1 MSIRGFV
8 FTLALAATTLS
19 AAAQQ
24 PPAQPSPAFRLEV
37 NYVEID
43 AIVTDEKGNFVRGLT
58 KDDFELV
65 EEGRPQ
71 SISAFTVVDVP
82 IRKPDP
88 PLFKG
93 APVEPD
99 VASNDSD
106 FNGRVIVLMLD
117 DMLTDARRSVRV
129 RNAAKQFVQRFV
141 NDNDLVAVVHTSA
154 SASTGQNFTNN
165 RQRLLASIDKFV
177 GRRLQ
182 SAAQS
187 RLDAFER
194 QRAAAVQIDPRDAT
208 DPDALERASRS
219 RAALERLTNASE
231 FLANIRGRRKAL
243 LWFSEGLDGDV
254 QNPTDSSMTIVRESM
269 RDLVGAAQRAG
280 VAFYAIDPRGVGAG
294 MDDALMMG
302 SPVNDPTGQ
311 LGMADMQGE
320 VQRAQLTLRSI
331 SQQTGGFA
339 VVGGQDL
346 SEQFAKIIE
355 ENSSYYLLGYYPTE
369 DKRDGKFRRVEVRV
383 KRPGLRIRHR
393 AGYAAPKGKA
403 PQRAAS
409 SSEKSAPP
417 ELRAAIENPLPMAG
431 LSMRVFAAPFAASG
445 NKAAVAI
452 AIEVDPS
459 ALRFQEGNG
468 TFNEDLEFIVVPINA
483 SGKALDGTRDEAP
496 LRLSARSHELIKAHG
511 FRTVRRLDLPP
522 GRYQLRVAGKSKN
535 ANLVGA
541 VTYDLDVP
549 DFSKAPLA
557 MSGIALMTPSADR
570 MPTPRPSQEFMDV
583 LPMAVTAIRDF
594 PRSDTL
600 FVFAD
605 VYTRQAGTPHAV
617 QITTTVTSDAG
628 AVVFTGTDER
638 RTEEIKAKTGGFG
651 HSVKI
656 PLSALAPGRYVLKIE
671 ARAQITNGTT
681 VAREVEFTVTDK
693 H

>member
-1 MSIRGFV
+1 MTNRV
-8 FTLALAATTLS
+8 LAVSFLAAFVLATGPVPR
-19 AAAQQ
+19 AQQ
-24 PPAQPSPAFRLEV
+24 PAPAQGPTFRLAV
-37 NYVEID
+37 DYVEVD
-43 AIVTDEKGNFVRGLT
+43 AIVTDRDGKFVQGLT
-58 KDDFELV
+58 KDDFEVL
-65 EEGRPQ
+65 EDGKPQ
-71 SISAFTVVDVP
+71 TVTAFTVVDLP
-82 IRKPDP
+82 IRKPSP
-88 PLFKG
+88 PAYRA

-99 VASNDSD
+99 VRSNAGQFD
-106 FNGRVIVLMLD
+106 GRVVVLVLD
-117 DMLTDARRSVRV
+117 DLMVDARRTNKVRT
-129 RNAAKQFVQRFV
+129 AAAQFVNRFV
-141 NDNDLVAVVHTSA
+141 SENDVVAVIQTGAGGKSA
-154 SASTGQNFTNN
+154 QNFTTN
-165 RQRLLASIDKFV
+165 RALMLAAVNKFV
-177 GRRLQ
+177 GRKIE
-182 SAAQS
+182 SATSAMLDEQS
-187 RLDAFER
+187 RMT
-194 QRAAAVQIDPRDAT
+194 AAGRTAEGT
-208 DPDALERASRS
+208 DPLRFERASRARDTLTRL
-219 RAALERLTNASE
+219 RAASE
-231 FLANIRGRRKAL
+231 YLGAIRGRRKTMV
-243 LWFSEGLDGDV
+243 WFSEGIDSDFE
-254 QNPTDSSMTIVRESM
+254 NPMDQQGTMVRDELTS
-269 RDLVGAAQRAG
+269 LIGAAQRAG